1 MESSSKSKAIIE
13 EKGRNVIMANGT
25 RVTPPCPKLVSAAD
39 SVGQR
44 LKGKRVLITG
54 TTKGVG
60 IAAQELFAR
69 HGAYVIGCGRTP
81 GVAEANA
88 EKISALGLKAEGYD
102 VDLSDPNAAK
112 AWVDMAA
119 DRMGGIDVVVNNA
132 SKPEFAPFGEMTFA
146 QWKKSLQNEL
156 DLVFTVTN
164 AAWPHLIKA
173 GGGSIINVSS
183 NNGTAGVGGTPQAA
197 HAAAKAAVI
206 GLARQLAAEG
216 APFGIRVNALSPGL
230 IETPGS
236 DGAPS
241 EMVNYIIHEMQVNG
255 RPLTPMDI
263 AYGLLFLAS
272 DESRFITAIDMPVD
286 GGSSG
291 ARPGPSF

>member
-1 MESSSKSKAIIE
+1 MTKARI
-13 EKGRNVIMANGT
+13 
-25 RVTPPCPKLVSAAD
+25 TPPCPELVNAAD
-39 SVGQR
+39 SIGQR
-44 LKGKRVLITG
+44 LKGKRVLLTG

-60 IAAQELFAR
+60 VAAQELFAR
-69 HGAYVIGCGRTP
+69 HGAYVIGSGRTP
-81 GVAEANA
+81 GVAAANA
-88 EKISALGLKAEGYD
+88 AKIAALGLKAEGYD
-102 VDLSDPNAAK
+102 VDLSDPDAAK

-119 DRMGGIDVVVNNA
+119 ERMGGIDVVVNNA
-132 SKPEFAPFGEMTFA
+132 SKPEFAPFGVMTFE

-173 GGGSIINVSS
+173 GGGSVINVSS
-183 NNGTAGVGGTPQAA
+183 NNGTTGIGNTPQAA
-197 HAAAKAAVI
+197 HAAAKAGVI
-206 GLARQLAAEG
+206 GLAKQLAAEG

-236 DGAPS
+236 GGAPP
-241 EMVNYIIHEMQVNG
+241 EMVNFIVNEMQLTG
-255 RPLTPMDI
+255 RPLTPLDV

-272 DESRFITAIDMPVD
+272 DESRFITAINLPLD

-291 ARPGPSF
+291 AMPGPNF

>member
-1 MESSSKSKAIIE
+1 MT
-13 EKGRNVIMANGT
+13 KGKRA
-25 RVTPPCPKLVSAAD
+25 TPPCPKLVSAAD
-39 SVGQR
+39 SIGQR

-60 IAAQELFAR
+60 VAAQELFAR
-69 HGAYVIGCGRTP
+69 HGAYVIGSGRTP
-81 GVAEANA
+81 GVAAANA
-88 EKISALGLKAEGYD
+88 GKIAALGLKAEGYD
-102 VDLSDPNAAK
+102 VDLADPIAAK

-119 DRMGGIDVVVNNA
+119 GHMGGIDVVVNNA

-146 QWKKSLQNEL
+146 QWKKSLENEL
-156 DLVFTVTN
+156 DLVFTVTS

-173 GGGSIINVSS
+173 GGGSVINVAS
-183 NNGTAGVGGTPQAA
+183 NNGTTGIGATPQAA

-216 APFGIRVNALSPGL
+216 APFGIRVNALAPGL

-236 DGAPS
+236 TGAPP
-241 EMVNYIIHEMQVNG
+241 EMVNFIIHELQLTG
-255 RPLTPMDI
+255 RPLTPLDV

-272 DESRFITAIDMPVD
+272 DESRFITAINLPVD

-291 ARPGPSF
+291 ASPGPNF

>member
-1 MESSSKSKAIIE
+1 MTSKA
-13 EKGRNVIMANGT
+13 
-25 RVTPPCPKLVSAAD
+25 RVTGPCPELVSAAD

-81 GVAEANA
+81 GVASANA
-88 EKISALGLKAEGYD
+88 AKLAALGLKAEGYD
-102 VDLSDPNAAK
+102 VDLADPVATK

-132 SKPEFAPFGEMTFA
+132 SKPEFAPFGEMTFD

-164 AAWPHLIKA
+164 AAWSHLIKA
-173 GGGSIINVSS
+173 GGGSVINVAS
-183 NNGTAGVGGTPQAA
+183 NNGTTGVGGTPQAA

-216 APFGIRVNALSPGL
+216 APFGIRVNALAPGL
-230 IETPGS
+230 IETPGA
-236 DGAPS
+236 DGAPPD
-241 EMVNYIIHEMQVNG
+241 MVNFIIHEMQLTG

-272 DESRFITAIDMPVD
+272 DESRFITAINLPVD

-291 ARPGPSF
+291 ATPGPNF

>member
-1 MESSSKSKAIIE
+1 MTS
-13 EKGRNVIMANGT
+13 GT
-25 RVTPPCPKLVSAAD
+25 LRATPACPELVSAAD

-60 IAAQELFAR
+60 VAAQELFAR
-69 HGAYVIGCGRTP
+69 HGAYVIGSGRTP
-81 GVAEANA
+81 GVAAANA
-88 EKISALGLKAEGYD
+88 DLLAAEGLRAEGYD
-102 VDLSDPNAAK
+102 VDLSDPDAAK

-119 DRMGGIDVVVNNA
+119 EHMGGIDIVVNNA
-132 SKPEFAPFGEMTFA
+132 SKPEFAPFGDMTFD
-146 QWKKSLQNEL
+146 QWKRSLQNEL

-164 AAWPHLIKA
+164 AAWPHLIAA
-173 GGGSIINVSS
+173 GGGSVINVSS
-183 NNGTAGVGGTPQAA
+183 NNGTCGVGGTPQAA
-197 HAAAKAAVI
+197 HAAAKAGVI

-230 IETPGS
+230 IETPGAA
-236 DGAPS
+236 GAPPD
-241 EMVNYIIHEMQVNG
+241 MVNYIIHEMQLNG
-255 RPLTPMDI
+255 RPLTALDV

-272 DESRFITAIDMPVD
+272 DESRFITAIEVPVD

-291 ARPGPSF
+291 ARPGPNF